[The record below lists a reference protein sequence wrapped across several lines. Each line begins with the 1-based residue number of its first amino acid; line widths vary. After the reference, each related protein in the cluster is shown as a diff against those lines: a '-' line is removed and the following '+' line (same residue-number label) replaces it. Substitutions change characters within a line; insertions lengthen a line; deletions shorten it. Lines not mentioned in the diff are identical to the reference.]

1 MDLFLFDI
9 LTILLIIID
18 MHNYR
23 KQITPLTIFG
33 GVYTCL
39 INLNNL
45 VISKIYSFIPINAH
59 ALWII
64 FCFFII
70 IFLIDFLGGYLY
82 RNTPHC
88 S

>member
-9 LTILLIIID
+9 LIILLIVID
-18 MHNYR
+18 MHNYE

-45 VISKIYSFIPINAH
+45 VISKVYAFIPINAH
-59 ALWII
+59 ALRVI
-64 FCFFII
+64 FSFFII
-70 IFLIDFLGGYLY
+70 IFWVV
-82 RNTPHC
+82 
-88 S
+88 